1 VPAWSTLAY
10 PALVAGTLL
19 VFAMFAFRK
28 LSGEIV
34 DEL

>member
-1 VPAWSTLAY
+1 VPAWSSLIY
-10 PALVAGTLL
+10 PTCVAITFLL
-19 VFAMFAFRK
+19 LGLFAFRK